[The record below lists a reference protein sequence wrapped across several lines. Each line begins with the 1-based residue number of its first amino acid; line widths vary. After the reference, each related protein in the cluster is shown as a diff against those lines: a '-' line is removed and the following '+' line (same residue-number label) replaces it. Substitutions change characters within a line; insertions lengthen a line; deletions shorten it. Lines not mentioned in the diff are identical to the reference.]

1 MSSFKI
7 SLAFLRD
14 KAKKYKIRGY
24 TKATKEELL
33 KKVYVDG
40 GTQTDGEF
48 CGECEKIQQEI
59 ALGVVIKRMIDRTQ
73 GVDIDV
79 LTGEV
84 LGAIVETSYRS

>member
-1 MSSFKI
+1 MATI
-7 SLAFLRD
+7 ASLRE

-33 KKVYVDG
+33 QKLYVDAV
-40 GTQTDGEF
+40 TQTDGEF

-59 ALGVVIKRMIDRTQ
+59 ALRDEIKRMIDRTQ

>member
-1 MSSFKI
+1 MSTI
-7 SLAFLRD
+7 ASLRE
-14 KAKKYKIRGY
+14 KAKKYKIPGY

-33 KKVYVDG
+33 KKIYVDAV
-40 GTQTDGEF
+40 TQTDGEF
-48 CGECEKIQQEI
+48 CGECEKIRQEI
-59 ALGVVIKRMIDRTQ
+59 ALGDAIKKMIDRTQ

>member
-1 MSSFKI
+1 MATI
-7 SLAFLRD
+7 ASLRE

-24 TKATKEELL
+24 TKATKEQLL
-33 KKVYVDG
+33 KKIYVDAV
-40 GTQTDGEF
+40 TQTDGEF

-59 ALGVVIKRMIDRTQ
+59 ALRDEIKRMIDRTQ

-79 LTGEV
+79 FTGEV